1 MGVRCKSD
9 YIGRS
14 KHNDY
19 GIITDM
25 EQTPHSPGR
34 SPELPAVSPQPSGEF
49 AQAGATPEVQ
59 IGSRIEQGEQRE
71 GATPV
76 ATDNAVLSPQL
87 PTPVVAI
94 PSDDATVTPQADD
107 DLPSVAGDDD
117 LIEKEWVAKTKKVL
131 AETKDD
137 PYRREQEVG
146 RIQYDYI
153 LKRYG
158 RELGSSGDR

>member
-1 MGVRCKSD
+1 M
-9 YIGRS
+9 
-14 KHNDY
+14 
-19 GIITDM
+19 
-25 EQTPHSPGR
+25 
-34 SPELPAVSPQPSGEF
+34 
-49 AQAGATPEVQ
+49 
-59 IGSRIEQGEQRE
+59 
-71 GATPV
+71 
-76 ATDNAVLSPQL
+76 
-87 PTPVVAI
+87 
-94 PSDDATVTPQADD
+94 
-107 DLPSVAGDDD
+107 AGDDD